1 MRSLPLETCKNGFCF
16 GDLNPIL
23 CHTYMVQL
31 ETYVPGTRHFF
42 SFLFGLGLGFKV
54 RYGSTILPKG
64 AGPSIPNADDCL
76 LYTSP
81 SPRD

>member
-1 MRSLPLETCKNGFCF
+1 
-16 GDLNPIL
+16 
-23 CHTYMVQL
+23 MVQL

-64 AGPSIPNADDCL
+64 AGPSIPNADDVVTL
-76 LYTSP
+76 QYSWPISLKSSP
-81 SPRD
+81 CSPNRLEKASP